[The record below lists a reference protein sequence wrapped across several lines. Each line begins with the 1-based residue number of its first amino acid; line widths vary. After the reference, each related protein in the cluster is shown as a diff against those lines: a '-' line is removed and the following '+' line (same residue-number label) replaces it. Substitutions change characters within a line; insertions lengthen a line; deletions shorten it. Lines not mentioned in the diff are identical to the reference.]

1 MIFNGEIFR
10 NDLIS
15 LTCIFPYYV
24 AHEITKE
31 FWKIINF
38 ENMTAD
44 FNLMEQNSLRYNT
57 TKMIHFQT

>member
-10 NDLIS
+10 NGLIS
-15 LTCIFPYYV
+15 LTCISPYYV

-44 FNLMEQNSLRYNT
+44 FLLRCQNPLRYE
-57 TKMIHFQT
+57 ISLICH